1 MKGVVYLCHKSI
13 AVFLYFDLYFGCILG
28 CISFIINFVTP
39 VMPYWICRHKLTKEK
54 IRRCKGCVG
63 GHSVPRVVFQ
73 FSSKSL
79 LSSVFLLS
87 LSLSSQTWRE
97 QHQHCRRSKF
107 DLICEKVISDFV
119 LFSDLQ
125 LCVSSVSDNTG
136 CVLLVWLK

>member
-1 MKGVVYLCHKSI
+1 
-13 AVFLYFDLYFGCILG
+13 
-28 CISFIINFVTP
+28 
-39 VMPYWICRHKLTKEK
+39 MPYWICKHKLTKEK

-107 DLICEKVISDFV
+107 SLICEKVISDFV

-136 CVLLVWLK
+136 CVLQVWLEVNSFQCGNLQCKCLHQLCASSIGGSELFFSLVICK